1 MRRIAVL
8 VLTALASLVVQAA
21 PPLPGEV
28 TGDAL
33 AAPADRFAA
42 GIAAERPT
50 PELWP
55 APLAADDTP
64 PPANAGMD
72 ALLGQLQSVGAETG
86 YVAGQL
92 ITTALGLIGVPYRM
106 GGSNAQTGFDCSGF
120 VRYVYANTL
129 GLVLPR
135 RAAEQARA
143 TTPIAKDELRP
154 GDLVFF
160 NTMRRAFSH
169 VGVYLGDGKFIHS
182 PNKGDRVKISDM
194 NDRYWARRFNGARR
208 VEAMDADAPPVR

>member
-1 MRRIAVL
+1 MRRLAVL
-8 VLTALASLVVQAA
+8 AVGGLLALTLHAA
-21 PPLPGEV
+21 PVGFD
-28 TGDAL
+28 GDP
-33 AAPADRFAA
+33 AAAREA
-42 GIAAERPT
+42 GT
-50 PELWP
+50 PS
-55 APLAADDTP
+55 AMASP
-64 PPANAGMD
+64 PVASGSAVW
-72 ALLGQLQSVGAETG
+72 LQQLQAVGMETG
-86 YVAGQL
+86 ETATQL
-92 ITTALGLIGVPYRM
+92 LHTALGLIGVPYRR
-106 GGSNAQTGFDCSGF
+106 GGNSAETGFDCSGF

-135 RAAEQARA
+135 RAAEQAQA

-182 PNKGDRVKISDM
+182 PSKGDHVKISDL

-208 VEAMDADAPPVR
+208 VDAAVAPLPAVR

>member
-1 MRRIAVL
+1 M
-8 VLTALASLVVQAA
+8 
-21 PPLPGEV
+21 
-28 TGDAL
+28 
-33 AAPADRFAA
+33 
-42 GIAAERPT
+42 
-50 PELWP
+50 
-55 APLAADDTP
+55 
-64 PPANAGMD
+64 
-72 ALLGQLQSVGAETG
+72 ETG
-86 YVAGQL
+86 ETATRL
-92 ITTALGLIGVPYRM
+92 LHTALGLIGVPYRR
-106 GGSNAQTGFDCSGF
+106 GGNSAETGFDCSGF

-135 RAAEQARA
+135 RAAEQAQA

-182 PNKGDRVKISDM
+182 PSTGDHVKISDM

-208 VEAMDADAPPVR
+208 VDAAAAPQPAVR

>member
-1 MRRIAVL
+1 MRRLAVL
-8 VLTALASLVVQAA
+8 TVGGLFALTLHAAPVDFDGDPALA
-21 PPLPGEV
+21 PE
-28 TGDAL
+28 T
-33 AAPADRFAA
+33 
-42 GIAAERPT
+42 GIAATTVSLPV
-50 PELWP
+50 
-55 APLAADDTP
+55 ASSGAAW
-64 PPANAGMD
+64 
-72 ALLGQLQSVGAETG
+72 LQQLQTVGMETG
-86 YVAGQL
+86 ETATRL
-92 ITTALGLIGVPYRM
+92 LHTALGLIGVPYRR
-106 GGSNAQTGFDCSGF
+106 GGNSAETGFDCSGF

-135 RAAEQARA
+135 RAAEQAQA

-182 PNKGDRVKISDM
+182 PSKGDHVKISDM

-208 VEAMDADAPPVR
+208 VDAAAAPQPAVR

>member
-1 MRRIAVL
+1 MLRLLCFLVL
-8 VLTALASLVVQAA
+8 VGYAGAL
-21 PPLPGEV
+21 
-28 TGDAL
+28 L
-33 AAPADRFAA
+33 AAPV
-42 GIAAERPT
+42 AEDGA
-50 PELWP
+50 P
-55 APLAADDTP
+55 A
-64 PPANAGMD
+64 PPANPRSVADVAEHATAPVAGPSTS
-72 ALLGQLQSVGAETG
+72 LLAPANSGSGPLAVGDWVRQLQTVGADTG
-86 YVAGQL
+86 TVASRL
-92 ITTALGLIGVPYRM
+92 VDTALGLIGVPYRM
-106 GGSNAQTGFDCSGF
+106 GGGNPQTGLDCSGL

-135 RAAEQARA
+135 RAAEQAQT

-182 PNKGDRVKISDM
+182 PRKGDSVKISDM

-208 VEAMDADAPPVR
+208 VEALDGPVR